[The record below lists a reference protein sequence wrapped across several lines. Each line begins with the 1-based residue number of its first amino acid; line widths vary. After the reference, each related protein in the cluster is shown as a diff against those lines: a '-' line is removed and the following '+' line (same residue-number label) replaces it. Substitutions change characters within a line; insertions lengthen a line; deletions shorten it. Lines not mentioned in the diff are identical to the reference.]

1 MAGRVQQDSY
11 AERLRAE
18 IRAAPRRTARDCSAE
33 TDATV
38 LLRKHHSEPPSPGRF
53 RVPRALHEDAFWTG
67 ALTPSSASTPGTPQ
81 DSFAPGANAGSFSR
95 LLRTASAPY
104 SNICRS

>member
-38 LLRKHHSEPPSPGRF
+38 LLRKHRSEPPGRF
-53 RVPRALHEDAFWTG
+53 RVPRALREDAFWTG
-67 ALTPSSASTPGTPQ
+67 ALTTMCIG
-81 DSFAPGANAGSFSR
+81 G
-95 LLRTASAPY
+95 LLMAIIATT
-104 SNICRS
+104 

>member
-18 IRAAPRRTARDCSAE
+18 IRAAPRTARDYSAE

-38 LLRKHHSEPPSPGRF
+38 LLRKHRSEPPSPGRF

-67 ALTPSSASTPGTPQ
+67 ALTAMCIG
-81 DSFAPGANAGSFSR
+81 G
-95 LLRTASAPY
+95 LLMAIIATT
-104 SNICRS
+104 

>member
-18 IRAAPRRTARDCSAE
+18 IRAAPPAARDYSAE

-38 LLRKHHSEPPSPGRF
+38 LLRKHRSEPPGRF
-53 RVPRALHEDAFWTG
+53 RVPQALREDAFWTG
-67 ALTPSSASTPGTPQ
+67 ALTTMCIG
-81 DSFAPGANAGSFSR
+81 G
-95 LLRTASAPY
+95 LLMAIIATT
-104 SNICRS
+104 

>member
-18 IRAAPRRTARDCSAE
+18 IRAAPPTARDYSAE

-38 LLRKHHSEPPSPGRF
+38 LLRKHRSEPPGRF
-53 RVPRALHEDAFWTG
+53 RVPRALRDDAFWTG
-67 ALTPSSASTPGTPQ
+67 ALTTMCIG
-81 DSFAPGANAGSFSR
+81 G
-95 LLRTASAPY
+95 LLMAIVATT
-104 SNICRS
+104 